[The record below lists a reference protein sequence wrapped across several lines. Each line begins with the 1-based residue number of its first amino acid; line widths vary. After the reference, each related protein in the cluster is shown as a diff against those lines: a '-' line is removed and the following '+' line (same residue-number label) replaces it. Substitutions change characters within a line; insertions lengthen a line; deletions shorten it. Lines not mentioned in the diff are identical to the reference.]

1 MSKEDEKK
9 LADLEEKLKRISN
22 PEDVTVTRAW
32 GKSIG
37 GDERDRRDVG
47 H

>member
-9 LADLEEKLKRISN
+9 LADLEEKLKRISS
-22 PEDVTVTRAW
+22 PEGVTVTRAW
-32 GKSIG
+32 GGNASA
-37 GDERDRRDVG
+37 ERDRRDTG